1 MGLNWAEHT
10 VEIDAPIETCFA
22 AIIDY
27 ETFPSWQGA
36 VVDTEVLDWDSKGR
50 GQRVRLFIDAKVR
63 KVDYTLDYSYDQPTR
78 IEWDFVEGNGI
89 NAADG
94 HYLFE
99 DLGNDRTRATYKLGL
114 EVGIPLPGPVARRA
128 HKSTLKG
135 SVDDLKREAE
145 RRAASSRKASNGNAA
160 KGGDEREAKLAEKAG
175 VMPPQR
181 NVPPPPRRTGGLGR
195 AGRFDLPRRSAG
207 EGRRT
212 RRWPRI
218 RAGAPHRRCGARG
231 GRRRHRP
238 ASRANP
244 RPLTPRRTS
253 RRSSAGS
260 RRAPGRSPG
269 GRSSAAPRRS
279 PAARRSSLRSGR
291 RYGRRPRFPGSRT

>member
-10 VEIDAPIETCFA
+10 VEINAPIETCFA

-50 GQRVRLFIDAKVR
+50 GKRVRLFIDAKVR

-89 NAADG
+89 NGADG

-99 DLGNDRTRATYKLGL
+99 DLGADRTRATYKLGL

-128 HKSTLKG
+128 HKTTLKG
-135 SVDDLKREAE
+135 SVDDLKKEAE
-145 RRAASSRKASNGNAA
+145 RRAASARKASNGSAT

-175 VMPPQR
+175 IKPPQR
-181 NVPPPPRRTGGLGR
+181 
-195 AGRFDLPRRSAG
+195 
-207 EGRRT
+207 
-212 RRWPRI
+212 
-218 RAGAPHRRCGARG
+218 
-231 GRRRHRP
+231 
-238 ASRANP
+238 
-244 RPLTPRRTS
+244 
-253 RRSSAGS
+253 
-260 RRAPGRSPG
+260 
-269 GRSSAAPRRS
+269 SAAPPPDEVEDWAPDDGSTSLVELPVKLAGRAAGRGFGL
-279 PAARRSSLRSGR
+279 ARRTVGVGLEVAGAVTGRLRGLTR
-291 RYGRRPRFPGSRT
+291 DR

>member
-27 ETFPSWQGA
+27 ETFPTWQGA

-50 GQRVRLFIDAKVR
+50 GKRVRLFIDAKIR
-63 KVDYTLDYSYDQPTR
+63 KVDYTLDYSYDQPER

-128 HKSTLKG
+128 HKTTLKS
-135 SVDDLKREAE
+135 SVDDLKKEAE
-145 RRAASSRKASNGNAA
+145 RRAAESAKAKAANGTRA
-160 KGGDEREAKLAEKAG
+160 DDREVSLAEKVG
-175 VMPPQR
+175 IKEQ
-181 NVPPPPRRTGGLGR
+181 
-195 AGRFDLPRRSAG
+195 
-207 EGRRT
+207 
-212 RRWPRI
+212 
-218 RAGAPHRRCGARG
+218 AP
-231 GRRRHRP
+231 
-238 ASRANP
+238 
-244 RPLTPRRTS
+244 
-253 RRSSAGS
+253 
-260 RRAPGRSPG
+260 
-269 GRSSAAPRRS
+269 
-279 PAARRSSLRSGR
+279 PAARYDTEQIAPDHDRDSLIELPVKVAGR
-291 RYGRRPRFPGSRT
+291 AAGLGIGVARRAVGAGLEVAGVVTDRAARLIGRG